1 MNEKW
6 KQKMQS
12 LQKMCQDLSTVM
24 RRYITDVQ
32 KEKEQVAPIK
42 ITRSVGLQA
51 SMLFKGCRLFFLQL
65 GWYETDAL
73 KPT

>member
-1 MNEKW
+1 
-6 KQKMQS
+6 MQS

-51 SMLFKGCRLFFLQL
+51 RMLFKAVAYFSLNGTARFKIKQLF
-65 GWYETDAL
+65 GWS
-73 KPT
+73 KF